1 MALICIGSV
10 CFSLLHVGIIIL
22 FILNYFYAHLK
33 KYLPNFLTYGEA
45 NRSKEIEA
53 SLQRREKNKD
63 YAEGT
68 YIDLA
73 EGDTLSGVLESTKN
87 VSVVVKFGA
96 SWCKPCNKIRRYFK
110 NQTITYAV
118 TLVDVDV
125 DIHETLRDEYN
136 IKALPTFLFYVKIK
150 NEWVLTERIEGSN
163 QGVLEKAFQKY
174 CVPKDR

>member
-110 NQTITYAV
+110 V
-118 TLVDVDV
+118 
-125 DIHETLRDEYN
+125 
-136 IKALPTFLFYVKIK
+136 
-150 NEWVLTERIEGSN
+150 
-163 QGVLEKAFQKY
+163 
-174 CVPKDR
+174 

>member
-1 MALICIGSV
+1 MI
-10 CFSLLHVGIIIL
+10 FPTPIL
-22 FILNYFYAHLK
+22 PRY
-33 KYLPNFLTYGEA
+33 T
-45 NRSKEIEA
+45 
-53 SLQRREKNKD
+53 LQ
-63 YAEGT
+63 
-68 YIDLA
+68 
-73 EGDTLSGVLESTKN
+73 
-87 VSVVVKFGA
+87 
-96 SWCKPCNKIRRYFK
+96 

-150 NEWVLTERIEGSN
+150 NEWVLTEQIEGSN